1 MAANQE
7 KRSEAAAWVDGAS
20 ASPEDAAAAAAKI
33 LAASR
38 QPLIAGLGV
47 DVEGARAA
55 VALAE
60 RVGGVLDHMHSAA
73 LFRDLDSLREAG
85 VMVTTPDEARVRAD
99 LVLLVGDGLP
109 EAWPAVAERL
119 LKPPARPHGE
129 DVARRIIWLAPN
141 SKAKIPGFG
150 GAIEIFADGSGAG
163 LAVNLAALRALV
175 KGRPLAGAE
184 LRTGAL
190 EAIAAALRAAKF
202 GVAVWTATRL
212 DALEIEMLNGL
223 VRDLNETTRFSTLPI
238 APPDNGSGVLSA
250 CGWMTGFPIRTGFGS
265 GWPTHDP
272 WRFDAERLV
281 ASKETDCVL
290 WISAIGASP
299 PPRAWGAPAIALC
312 GRSTRLGASPKV
324 RIEIGRPGVDHDAIL
339 HCQDAGTL
347 VRVAATSPSDGVTPS
362 AARALASI
370 AARLPDAGVWAC

>member
-1 MAANQE
+1 MAAKQG
-7 KRSEAAAWVDGAS
+7 KRSEAAAWVDGAP

-60 RVGGVLDHMHSAA
+60 RVGGVVDHMHSAA
-73 LFRDLDSLREAG
+73 LLRDLDSLRETG
-85 VMVTTPDEARVRAD
+85 VMVTSPGEARLRAD
-99 LVLLVGDGLP
+99 LVLLVGDGLGD
-109 EAWPAVAERL
+109 AWPAIANRL
-119 LKPPARPHGE
+119 LKPPARPRGE

-150 GAIEIFADGSGAG
+150 GAIEAFAVGRAG
-163 LAVNLAALRALV
+163 LAVTLAALRARV
-175 KGRPLAGAE
+175 NGRPVAGAE
-184 LRTGAL
+184 LRMGAL
-190 EAIAAALRAAKF
+190 NAISTALRVAKF
-202 GVAVWTATRL
+202 GVAVWTATSL

-223 VRDLNETTRFSTLPI
+223 VRDLNEATRFSALPL

-250 CGWMTGFPIRTGFGS
+250 CGWMSGFPMRTGFGR

-281 ASKETDCVL
+281 ASNETDCVL

-299 PPRAWGAPAIALC
+299 PPPGWGVPAIALC
-312 GRSTRLGASPKV
+312 TRATRLDTSPRV
-324 RIEIGRPGVDHDAIL
+324 RIDVGRPGVDHDAVL
-339 HCQDAGTL
+339 HCQDAGAL
-347 VRVAATSPSDGVTPS
+347 VAVAATSPSDGAPQS
-362 AARALASI
+362 AAQALASI
-370 AARLPDAGVWAC
+370 AASLPDAGASAC